1 MSAWVIYLLYVLL
14 NAYAVWQTAVLMKRI
29 IAKKWPA
36 VLSAVFLVLM
46 GIIPVLAINWSQA
59 GTFRNQLQGFANI
72 WLGFILI
79 YMAALLIFQI
89 CRLCSRKKELTAK
102 HALISL
108 VICLAIS
115 AGMNVYGTYT
125 AHTIYTSNYTV
136 SLNESDYSEHGKMK
150 IVLIADLHLG
160 VNSSISQ
167 LEDMVQKINE
177 QDADLVL
184 IGGDI
189 FNSTYDGLTDPDR
202 QAQILSQIQTK
213 YGVYGVWGN
222 HDVVEP
228 LLCGFALTPPSQAF
242 RSEDMVQFMK
252 DAHITMLEDE
262 MTTVN
267 GIQIVGRKDREKAG
281 DGTEDRESTKDVL
294 SQVNKDQPVIV
305 LQHEP
310 KDFEE
315 MAEYGADLALCG
327 HTHDGQIFP
336 GNILVSLMYENSC
349 GEKMIQGMDTI
360 VTSGVGYY
368 GPPLRIGTKSE
379 IAVIDLSY

>member
-1 MSAWVIYLLYVLL
+1 MIYLLYVLL
-14 NAYAVWQTAVLMKRI
+14 NAYAIWQTVVLMKRI

-36 VLSAVFLVLM
+36 VLSAVFLALM
-46 GIIPVLAINWSQA
+46 GIIPVIAINWSQA

-89 CRLCSRKKELTAK
+89 CRLCSRKKELSAK

-108 VICLAIS
+108 IVCLVISI
-115 AGMNVYGTYT
+115 GMNVYGTYT

-136 SLNESDYSEHGKMK
+136 SLDESAFSEHGKMK

-160 VNSSISQ
+160 VNSSVSQ

-202 QAQILSQIQTK
+202 QAQILSGIQTK
-213 YGVYGVWGN
+213 YGAYGVWGN

-242 RSEDMVQFMK
+242 RSEDMAQFMK
-252 DAHITMLEDE
+252 DANITMLEDE
-262 MTTVN
+262 TATVN

-281 DGTEDRESTKDVL
+281 DGTEDRESTKDVM
-294 SQVNKDQPVIV
+294 SQVSPDRPVVV

-336 GNILVSLMYENSC
+336 GNLLVSLMYENSC

-379 IAVIDLSY
+379 ITVINLNY

>member
-14 NAYAVWQTAVLMKRI
+14 NAYAVWQTFVLMKRI

-89 CRLCSRKKELTAK
+89 CRLCSRKKEMNAK

-108 VICLAIS
+108 VICLVIS
-115 AGMNVYGTYT
+115 IGMNVYGTHT

-202 QAQILSQIQTK
+202 QAEILSQIQTK

-242 RSEDMVQFMK
+242 RSADMVQFMK
-252 DAHITMLEDE
+252 DANITMLEDE

-294 SQVNKDQPVIV
+294 SQVNADQPVIV